1 MMTQDQRIEQLER
14 ELAELKALVAM
25 RDIVPR
31 APASRSFNAME
42 AARNRRR
49 VEAVIEARIAGD
61 RGALERGKDELGRWC
76 QYNVKRG

>member
-1 MMTQDQRIEQLER
+1 MSTPVERIEQLER

-31 APASRSFNAME
+31 APASRSFDPME

-49 VEAVIEARIAGD
+49 VEAVIDADLAGD

-76 QYNVKRG
+76 QYNVKQG